1 MNRQDKS
8 WKRNRI
14 MRHAR
19 HLPGLSWRRNISSWF
34 AILVL
39 PMCASLSLRAET
51 SPVPAKQIIAYIFPK
66 DRVIAPGEVA
76 AKKLTRINYAFA
88 NLQNGVIVEGFP
100 HDAENFA
107 ALNSLKRDNPNLT
120 VLVSVGGWTWSGNFS
135 DMALTSKSRNLF
147 IESAVKFVQ
156 KYNLDGLDIDWEYP
170 GMTGDKNRFRPE
182 DKQNYTLLL
191 RELRKRFDHEEKSLG
206 RHLVTSIATGASTD
220 FLEHTEMAKVQR
232 YVDTINLM
240 SYDYY
245 VPVWD
250 KTTGH
255 HAPLFSNPT
264 DPKKIS
270 ADRTV
275 REYESAGVPASKIVL
290 GVPFYGKS
298 WANVPDINHGLFQI
312 GTEAP
317 ATYLPY
323 RSLASLQNNGY
334 IRYWDA
340 SASAPFLYNKDA
352 QIFISYEDPE
362 SLAAK
367 CKYVLDHKLAGM
379 MFWEYSNDPAGSLLQ
394 SIDAGLHHDVPAPA
408 ETP

>member
-1 MNRQDKS
+1 MHYACD
-8 WKRNRI
+8 
-14 MRHAR
+14 
-19 HLPGLSWRRNISSWF
+19 LFGPLSWRRHISSWF

-39 PMCASLSLRAET
+39 PMSPSHSLRAAT
-51 SPVPAKQIIAYIFPK
+51 SPAPAKQIIGYIFPK

-76 AKKLTRINYAFA
+76 ARKLTRINYAFA
-88 NLQNGVIVEGFP
+88 NLKNGVIVEGFG

-107 ALNSLKRDNPNLT
+107 ALNSLKRENPCLT

-135 DMALTSKSRNLF
+135 DMALTRKSRNLF

-170 GMTGDKNRFRPE
+170 GMAGNNIRFRPD
-182 DKQNYTLLL
+182 DKRNYTLLL
-191 RELRKRFDHEEKSLG
+191 KELRKRFDREEKHLG
-206 RHLVTSIATGASTD
+206 RHLVASIATGASTD

-245 VPVWD
+245 VPAWD

-255 HAPLFSNPT
+255 HSPLFTNPA

-270 ADRTV
+270 ADRIV
-275 REYESAGVPASKIVL
+275 HEYESEGVSASKIVL

-298 WANVPDINHGLFQI
+298 WANVPNINHGLFQI

-323 RSLASLQNNGY
+323 NGLASLQNNGY

-340 SASAPFLYNKDA
+340 SASAPFLYNKDV

-362 SLAAK
+362 SLADK
-367 CKYVLDHKLAGM
+367 CKYVLDHKLAGI
-379 MFWEYSNDPAGSLLQ
+379 MFWEYSSDPAGILLQ
-394 SIDAGLHHDVPAPA
+394 SIDSGLYHDVPVST

>member
-1 MNRQDKS
+1 MYRACDLHGPLS
-8 WKRNRI
+8 KR
-14 MRHAR
+14 
-19 HLPGLSWRRNISSWF
+19 PNISSWF
-34 AILVL
+34 AILIL
-39 PMCASLSLRAET
+39 PMCPSFSLHAAS
-51 SPVPAKQIIAYIFPK
+51 SPAPTKQIIAYIFPK

-76 AKKLTRINYAFA
+76 ARKLTRINYAFA
-88 NLQNGVIVEGFP
+88 NLQNGMIVEGFA

-107 ALNSLKRDNPNLT
+107 VLNSLKRDNPNLT

-135 DMALTSKSRNLF
+135 DMALTRKSRNLF

-156 KYNLDGLDIDWEYP
+156 RYNLDGLDLDWEYP
-170 GMTGDKNRFRPE
+170 GMAGDNNRFRPE

-191 RELRKRFDHEEKSLG
+191 RELRKRFDREEKSAG

-255 HAPLFSNPT
+255 HSPLFTNPA

-275 REYESAGVPASKIVL
+275 HEFESAGVPANKIVL

-298 WANVPDINHGLFQI
+298 WANVPDMNHGLFQI

-323 RSLASLQNNGY
+323 SSLASLQNNGY
-334 IRYWDA
+334 VRYWDA
-340 SASAPFLYNKDA
+340 SASAPFLYNKDV

-362 SLAAK
+362 SLADK
-367 CKYVLDHKLAGM
+367 CKYVLDHKLAGI
-379 MFWEYSNDPAGSLLQ
+379 MFWEYSSDPSGILLQ
-394 SIDAGLHHDVPAPA
+394 SIDAGLHHGVPVSTEAP
-408 ETP
+408 

>member
-1 MNRQDKS
+1 MHCSNYRYT
-8 WKRNRI
+8 
-14 MRHAR
+14 
-19 HLPGLSWRRNISSWF
+19 HLACPNPILWL

-39 PMCASLSLRAET
+39 PMCLSLPLRAAT
-51 SPVPAKQIIAYIFPK
+51 TPPPQKQIIAYIFLK
-66 DRVIAPGEVA
+66 DRIIAPGEVA
-76 AKKLTRINYAFA
+76 ADKVTRINYAFA
-88 NLQNGVIVEGFP
+88 NLQNGGIVEGFA

-107 ALNSLKRDNPNLT
+107 ALNSLKHDNPSLT

-135 DMALTSKSRNLF
+135 DMALTKQSRRLF
-147 IESAVKFVQ
+147 IESAVKFVS

-170 GMTGDKNRFRPE
+170 GMTGNNNRFRPE

-191 RELRKRFDHEEKSLG
+191 KELRQRFNHEEKKLH

-220 FLEHTEMAKVQR
+220 FLEHTEIAKVQR

-255 HAPLFSNPT
+255 HTPLFTNPA

-275 REYESAGVPASKIVL
+275 HDYENAGVPANKIVL

-298 WANVPDINHGLFQI
+298 WANVSATDQGLFQP

-317 ATYLPY
+317 NTYLPY
-323 RSLASLQNNGY
+323 SKLVNMQSDGY
-334 IRYWDA
+334 VRYWDTK
-340 SASAPFLYNKDA
+340 ASAPYLYNQDA
-352 QIFISYEDPE
+352 KIFISYEDPE
-362 SLAAK
+362 SLTTK
-367 CKYVLDHKLAGM
+367 CKYVLDQKLAGI
-379 MFWEYSNDPAGSLLQ
+379 MFWEYSGDSDGALLQ
-394 SIDAGLHHDVPAPA
+394 SIDVGLHHDVPTIPEAR
-408 ETP
+408 

>member
-1 MNRQDKS
+1 M
-8 WKRNRI
+8 KRSGGCYTR
-14 MRHAR
+14 
-19 HLPGLSWRRNISSWF
+19 LLWRNTISSWF
-34 AILVL
+34 VILVL
-39 PMCASLSLRAET
+39 PMCLSLPLRA
-51 SPVPAKQIIAYIFPK
+51 AKSSAQRKEIIAYIFPR
-66 DRVIAPGEVA
+66 DRVIASGEVA
-76 AKKLTRINYAFA
+76 ANKVTRINYAFA
-88 NLQNGVIVEGFP
+88 SLQNGVIVEGFA

-135 DMALTSKSRNLF
+135 DMALTKQSRTLF
-147 IESAVKFVQ
+147 IESAVKFVN

-170 GMTGDKNRFRPE
+170 GMTGNNNRFRPE

-191 RELRKRFDHEEKSLG
+191 KELRQRFNREEKKLR

-255 HAPLFSNPT
+255 HAPLFTNSD

-275 REYESAGVPASKIVL
+275 HEYENAGVPANKIVL

-298 WANVPDINHGLFQI
+298 WANVSATNQGLFQA

-317 ATYLPY
+317 NTYLPY
-323 RSLASLQNNGY
+323 SSLVNMQTQNNGY
-334 IRYWDA
+334 VRYWDA
-340 SASAPFLYNKDA
+340 KASAPFLYNQDA
-352 QIFISYEDPE
+352 KIFISYDDPE

-367 CKYVLDHKLAGM
+367 CKYVLDQKLAGI
-379 MFWEYSNDPAGSLLQ
+379 MFWEYSGDSAGALLQ
-394 SIDAGLHHDVPAPA
+394 SIDTGLHRDVP
-408 ETP
+408 ETMEAR

>member
-1 MNRQDKS
+1 MHQTCD
-8 WKRNRI
+8 
-14 MRHAR
+14 
-19 HLPGLSWRRNISSWF
+19 LPGSPSWRRNVSTWF
-34 AILVL
+34 AILAL
-39 PMCASLSLRAET
+39 PMCLSLPLRAAP
-51 SPVPAKQIIAYIFPK
+51 SPDPPKQIIAYIFPR
-66 DRVIAPGEVA
+66 DRVIAPGEVTA
-76 AKKLTRINYAFA
+76 RKLTRINYAFA
-88 NLQNGVIVEGFP
+88 NLKNDVIVEGFT

-107 ALNSLKRDNPNLT
+107 ALNSLKHDNPHLT

-135 DMALTSKSRNLF
+135 DMALTKKSRNLF

-170 GMTGDKNRFRPE
+170 GMAGNNNRFRPD

-191 RELRKRFDHEEKSLG
+191 KELRKRFDREEKILG
-206 RHLVTSIATGASTD
+206 RHLVTSIATGASTG

-245 VPVWD
+245 VPAWD

-255 HAPLFSNPT
+255 HSPLFTNPA

-270 ADRTV
+270 ADRSV
-275 REYESAGVPASKIVL
+275 HEYESAGVPASKIIL

-298 WANVPDINHGLFQI
+298 WANVSSVSNGLFQI

-323 RSLASLQNNGY
+323 SSLANLQNNGY
-334 IRYWDA
+334 VRYWDA
-340 SASAPFLYNKDA
+340 SASASFLYNRDA
-352 QIFISYEDPE
+352 QVFISYEDPE
-362 SLAAK
+362 ALADK
-367 CKYVLDHKLAGM
+367 CKYVLDQKLAGI
-379 MFWEYSNDPAGSLLQ
+379 MFWEYSNDPAGVLLQ
-394 SIDAGLHHDVPAPA
+394 SIDTGLHQDVAT
-408 ETP
+408 TPEKP

>member
-1 MNRQDKS
+1 M
-8 WKRNRI
+8 KRTGDRCT
-14 MRHAR
+14 H
-19 HLPGLSWRRNISSWF
+19 LSWQTIISSWF

-39 PMCASLSLRAET
+39 QMCLCLPLRAAT
-51 SPVPAKQIIAYIFPK
+51 SPARTKQIIAYIFPK
-66 DRVIAPGEVA
+66 DRVIAPGEIA
-76 AKKLTRINYAFA
+76 ANKVTRINYAFA
-88 NLQNGVIVEGFP
+88 NLQNGVIVEGFA

-107 ALNSLKRDNPNLT
+107 ALNSLKHDNPSLT

-135 DMALTSKSRNLF
+135 DMALTKRSRTLF
-147 IESAVKFVQ
+147 IESAVKFVN

-170 GMTGDKNRFRPE
+170 GMTGNNNRFRPE

-191 RELRKRFDHEEKSLG
+191 KELRQQFNREGKKLH
-206 RHLVTSIATGASTD
+206 RHLVISIATGASTD

-255 HAPLFSNPT
+255 HAPLFTNPV

-275 REYESAGVPASKIVL
+275 HEYESAGVPANKIVL

-298 WANVPDINHGLFQI
+298 WANVSATNQGLFQA

-317 ATYLPY
+317 KTYLPY
-323 RSLASLQNNGY
+323 SSLVNMQTQNSGY
-334 IRYWDA
+334 VRYWDA
-340 SASAPFLYNKDA
+340 KASAPFLYNPESK
-352 QIFISYEDPE
+352 IFISYEDPE

-367 CKYVLDHKLAGM
+367 CKYVLDQKLAGI
-379 MFWEYSNDPAGSLLQ
+379 MFWEYSGDSAGVLLRT
-394 SIDAGLHHDVPAPA
+394 IDTGLHRDAPA
-408 ETP
+408 TTEAR

>member
-1 MNRQDKS
+1 VEEEH
-8 WKRNRI
+8 I
-14 MRHAR
+14 MHRACDLHDQ
-19 HLPGLSWRRNISSWF
+19 SWRRHISSWF
-34 AILVL
+34 VIIIL
-39 PMCASLSLRAET
+39 PMCPSFFLRAET
-51 SPVPAKQIIAYIFPK
+51 SPTPAKQIIAYIFPR
-66 DRVIAPGEVA
+66 DRVIVPGEVA
-76 AKKLTRINYAFA
+76 ARKLTRINYAFA
-88 NLQNGVIVEGFP
+88 NLRDGMIVEGFA
-100 HDAENFA
+100 HDAENLA
-107 ALNSLKRDNPNLT
+107 ALNSLKRDKPGLT

-135 DMALTSKSRNLF
+135 DMALTSKSRNVF
-147 IESAVKFVQ
+147 IESAIKFVQ
-156 KYNLDGLDIDWEYP
+156 KYSLDGLDIDWEYP
-170 GMTGDKNRFRPE
+170 GMAGDHNRFRPE
-182 DKQNYTLLL
+182 DKRNYTLLL
-191 RELRKRFDHEEKSLG
+191 KELRKRFDREEKSLG

-255 HAPLFSNPT
+255 HSPLFTNPV

-275 REYESAGVPASKIVL
+275 HEFESAGVPASKLVL
-290 GVPFYGKS
+290 GVPFYGKV
-298 WANVPDINHGLFQI
+298 WANVPDIKHGLFQT

-323 RSLASLQNNGY
+323 SSLASLENNGY
-334 IRYWDA
+334 VRYWDA
-340 SASAPFLYNKDA
+340 SSSAPFLYNKDV

-367 CKYVLDHKLAGM
+367 CKYVLDHKLAGI
-379 MFWEYSNDPAGSLLQ
+379 MFWEYSSDPSRILLK
-394 SIDAGLHHDVPAPA
+394 SIDAGLYQYVPVSK

>member
-1 MNRQDKS
+1 M
-8 WKRNRI
+8 
-14 MRHAR
+14 MHHACD
-19 HLPGLSWRRNISSWF
+19 LFGPLSWRRHIASWF
-34 AILVL
+34 AILIL
-39 PMCASLSLRAET
+39 PMCPSLSLRAAT
-51 SPVPAKQIIAYIFPK
+51 SPAPAKQIIGYIFPK

-76 AKKLTRINYAFA
+76 ARKLTRINYAFA
-88 NLQNGVIVEGFP
+88 NLQNGVIVEGFG
-100 HDAENFA
+100 HDTENFA
-107 ALNSLKRDNPNLT
+107 ALNSLKHDNPSLT

-135 DMALTSKSRNLF
+135 DMALTRKSRNLF

-170 GMTGDKNRFRPE
+170 GMAGNNNRFRPE

-191 RELRKRFDHEEKSLG
+191 KELRKRFDREEKRLG
-206 RHLVTSIATGASTD
+206 RHLVTSIATGASTN

-255 HAPLFSNPT
+255 HSPLFTNPA

-275 REYESAGVPASKIVL
+275 HEYESAGVPANKIVL

-298 WANVPDINHGLFQI
+298 WANVSSANHGLFQV
-312 GTEAP
+312 GTVAP

-323 RSLASLQNNGY
+323 SSLGSLQNSGY
-334 IRYWDA
+334 VRYWDA
-340 SASAPFLYNKDA
+340 RASAPFLYNKDA

-362 SLAAK
+362 SVADK
-367 CKYVLDHKLAGM
+367 CKYVLDQKLAGV
-379 MFWEYSNDPAGSLLQ
+379 MFWEYSSDPAGVLLQ
-394 SIDAGLHHDVPAPA
+394 SIDAGLHRDVPATTEMP
-408 ETP
+408 